1 MPEIRR
7 RGSPPYSNG
16 LFIQSTFNIPKVN
29 YLNVKSWLDYKTEF
43 AELAPALQG
52 ATLELRFG
60 EGAEDW
66 SLYGVSDNIQ
76 KRFME
81 LSAQA
86 GKALVDIHLK
96 DHETGSR
103 IAPEI
108 RWFRF
113 LRERSSPNDVKPL
126 LFDNEGVALFEW
138 SKNDV
143 AQLSA
148 NLCIDLQRI
157 SPIPQSPYWLINK
170 YKQDP
175 IGTSIITVCFTL
187 LTIILLRLMD

>member
-7 RGSPPYSNG
+7 RGSPPYSNAFFTQPT
-16 LFIQSTFNIPKVN
+16 LNIPKVN

-43 AELAPALQG
+43 AELAPALQD

-66 SLYGVSDNIQ
+66 SLYGVNDSTQ

-81 LSAQA
+81 LSAQT

-113 LRERSSPNDVKPL
+113 LRERSSPNDIKPL
-126 LFDNEGVALFEW
+126 LFDSEGVALFEW
-138 SKNDV
+138 SQTDV
-143 AQLSA
+143 AHLSA
-148 NLCIDLQRI
+148 NLCVDLQRI

-187 LTIILLRLMD
+187 LAIILLRLME